1 MYPALN
7 NFKFSNKSYIR
18 MLLFLTSDHDHE
30 VTGMLYFDLIL
41 QGKVE

>member
-1 MYPALN
+1 
-7 NFKFSNKSYIR
+7 

-41 QGKVE
+41 QGKVEWGPE